1 MALVTYILLSTLLAG
16 LQGQFQPEL
25 LGYNASKAGVVI
37 ILELVFLKLGSYFL
51 NISSESQLLDLVA
64 YSGYKF
70 VGVIMTLIV
79 AELVNKG
86 HGHGGWI
93 GWTIFFYCYLANS
106 LFLVSFSSHFWDL
119 LILTRRC
126 QMRSLRYVLLPE
138 NSADP
143 RGSMQ
148 TNTRTKRNQRT
159 QFLFF
164 YAYVVQ
170 LGFMWILS

>member
-70 VGVIMTLIV
+70 VGVIMTLIM
-79 AELVNKG
+79 AELVNRG
-86 HGHGGWI
+86 HGNGGWI
-93 GWTIFFYCYLANS
+93 GWTIFFY
-106 LFLVSFSSHFWDL
+106 
-119 LILTRRC
+119 
-126 QMRSLRYVLLPE
+126 
-138 NSADP
+138 
-143 RGSMQ
+143 
-148 TNTRTKRNQRT
+148 
-159 QFLFF
+159 
-164 YAYVVQ
+164 
-170 LGFMWILS
+170 